1 MASYDKAIPPGGEGK
16 ITLKVHTK
24 GYQGKIYKSA
34 KVNTNDP
41 KQNIIRLGIK
51 AFVNVPIFISPGH
64 VYLQAAE
71 GQKASRKIEI
81 RAGLDRPLT
90 LQPEQFNL
98 KEKVTYRI
106 HEIEKGRKFSILF
119 TTIPGPPG
127 NYSGFLKLRTNY
139 PEETVVTIQ
148 IRGRSVKGHS
158 NGRKG

>member
-1 MASYDKAIPPGGEGK
+1 
-16 ITLKVHTK
+16 
-24 GYQGKIYKSA
+24 
-34 KVNTNDP
+34 
-41 KQNIIRLGIK
+41 
-51 AFVNVPIFISPGH
+51 
-64 VYLQAAE
+64 
-71 GQKASRKIEI
+71 IEI